1 MGATK
6 MTTMSY
12 HREGAPEVLP
22 KGCRAA
28 AYVRQD
34 FGEMGKKWTRPDSQK
49 GRISTCAET
58 HGWNVTCT
66 FEDIGWNG
74 ECLNRPGLVSMLATL
89 DFQVLIVDRTD
100 RLACRKEDL
109 DFLLALFEE
118 HGITCVPATW
128 SWEPLSQYMRWWY
141 RRREN
146 PVYAQLDA
154 VPAKS

>member
-1 MGATK
+1 

-12 HREGAPEVLP
+12 QREGAPGVMPE
-22 KGCRAA
+22 GCRAA

-34 FGEMGKKWTRPDSQK
+34 FAEMSKKWTRPDSQK
-49 GRISTCAET
+49 GRITTCAEAN
-58 HGWNVTCT
+58 GWELTCT
-66 FEDIGWNG
+66 FEDIGWTG
-74 ECLNRPGLVSMLATL
+74 ECLNRPGLVSMLANL
-89 DFQVLIVDRTD
+89 DFQILLIDRTD

-109 DFLLALFEE
+109 DFLLALLEE
-118 HGITCVPATW
+118 HGVTCVPATW

-154 VPAKS
+154 EPAKTK